1 MFYWRVLPNWLKFIR
16 KVKHGNLSSVNSN
29 KWVILTFDL
38 YFHTPTIIKKFPWC
52 VEFEMVIMYDT
63 CNFAMYWKQ
72 FAEKNDSKERGM
84 RLFRCG
90 RWVMISDSGDSY
102 RICLASLF
110 FMWCRD
116 KASFC
121 RALLPG
127 KTQCC
132 PILKTCPIAGDKGRT
147 HQRAHIKFHRR
158 L

>member
-72 FAEKNDSKERGM
+72 FAEKMTQRREGWDFLDAVDEWWFQIPEIAIASALQACSLCGAVIKLLSAELYSQER
-84 RLFRCG
+84 RSVVPF
-90 RWVMISDSGDSY
+90 WK
-102 RICLASLF
+102 LA
-110 FMWCRD
+110 R
-116 KASFC
+116 
-121 RALLPG
+121 
-127 KTQCC
+127 
-132 PILKTCPIAGDKGRT
+132 
-147 HQRAHIKFHRR
+147 
-158 L
+158 